1 MWTLVGSYL
10 AVVDVPKSLH
20 LDWTG
25 LEFLSRM
32 HVRIQDWSLCLEWVL
47 MGGKDWSSCLEWLA
61 KTGVRQDWGARL
73 GLKYFPGILGQAR
86 PMSVIICGS
95 AFIIYCPVIH
105 NARKLWN
112 VFLSI
117 TRLVDFL
124 YSFTRDV
131 EFLYSITI
139 ASEFFYSITVSV
151 EFLYSITR
159 HVQFLLSFAR
169 VASCGLNCL
178 YFIRMSCGIPLFTR
192 IPALSLLYSQKMWI
206 WWFTDFV
213 DCQNRLCG
221 LSKLNSPYYPNGKD
235 WLAQADTPLP
245 AETGD

>member
-1 MWTLVGSYL
+1 MNFSRFLPCRCRCSKVSPSG
-10 AVVDVPKSLH
+10 
-20 LDWTG
+20 LDRTG
-25 LEFLSRM
+25 VFVSNARAYPGLEFVSWMSSNGWPRLEFLSRM
-32 HVRIQDWSLCLEWVL
+32 VGQDWSLSGLRCKARPEVFS
-47 MGGKDWSSCLEWLA
+47 WSSW
-61 KTGVRQDWGARL
+61 
-73 GLKYFPGILGQAR
+73 PGQAYVGDYLWF
-86 PMSVIICGS
+86 SVYN
-95 AFIIYCPVIH
+95 YCPVIH
-105 NARKLWN
+105 NAQKLWN